1 MQDFEA
7 HAEALR
13 QAESGLPTGLGG
25 SPLADGQQDSD
36 KLNGSTV
43 QIAVGLHSSAGSRFA
58 ALTRG
63 KFAAVP

>member
-7 HAEALR
+7 HAEALH

-36 KLNGSTV
+36 KLNVAAPSR
-43 QIAVGLHSSAGSRFA
+43 LPSAFIQA
-58 ALTRG
+58 QAL
-63 KFAAVP
+63 ALPP